1 MELSGEKIELVKKM
15 KLLGVVITED
25 LKWHE
30 NTAHITTKAYSRLWM
45 LRRLKSMGASREVLI
60 DVYNKQIRSIL
71 EFAAVVWN
79 AGLKK
84 EDITKIERVQKSA
97 FAIILGAQYQS
108 YEEAC
113 ITLNMKHLSQRRK
126 ILSLKFAKKAAKHP
140 IHSKWFIKN
149 QEENYTR
156 LKKSTYKPVCGR
168 TERFL
173 NSPIPYYT
181 KLLNETT

>member
-1 MELSGEKIELVKKM
+1 
-15 KLLGVVITED
+15 
-25 LKWHE
+25 
-30 NTAHITTKAYSRLWM
+30 M

-113 ITLNMKHLSQRRK
+113 ITLNMKHLSERRK
-126 ILSLKFAKKAAKHP
+126 ILSLKFAKKATKHS
-140 IHSKWFIKN
+140 IHRKWFVKN
-149 QEENYTR
+149 PEEKYTR
-156 LKKSTYKPVCGR
+156 LQKP
-168 TERFL
+168 T
-173 NSPIPYYT
+173 
-181 KLLNETT
+181 